1 MMDTKPD
8 LAALR
13 KDIDALDGELRTL
26 LRMRAEL
33 VSKVALSKAQNGDV
47 GTLRPLREAQQM
59 AALLAWQKA
68 EAADLT
74 APGLLA
80 IWREII
86 SMALAQQG
94 GLTIHASPAAMMAAR
109 GHFGASLDYVE
120 ADAAQALRA
129 CAATPAA
136 VAVLAL
142 DEAQAPQGAAQVIA
156 RLPVTGEAA
165 FLCYGH
171 NGEMDE
177 ARQTPGF
184 VSLIHRP
191 APQKGDCVVRQLADG
206 VLVESQNDA
215 PSAGDSVWGGYL
227 PVEGHDA

>member
-1 MMDTKPD
+1 MMNTKPD

-13 KDIDALDGELRTL
+13 KDIDALDGELRQL
-26 LRMRAEL
+26 LRARTEL
-33 VSKVALSKAQNGDV
+33 VSKVALSKAQNGDT
-47 GTLRPLREAQQM
+47 GTLRPVREAQQM
-59 AALLAWQKA
+59 AALLAWQKS

-94 GLTIHASPAAMMAAR
+94 GLTIYASPAAMMAAR
-109 GHFGASLDYVE
+109 AHFGASLDYFE
-120 ADAAQALRA
+120 TDAAQALPA

-136 VAVLAL
+136 VSVVAL
-142 DEAQAPQGAAQVIA
+142 DEAQAPQGATQVIA

-171 NGEMDE
+171 NGELDE
-177 ARQTPGF
+177 ARQIPGF
-184 VSLIHRP
+184 VWLVHRP
-191 APQKGDCVVRQLADG
+191 TPQHGDSVVRQLANG

-215 PSAGDSVWGGYL
+215 PGADDSVWGGYL
-227 PVEGHDA
+227 PVEGRDA